1 MVEISKADWKLFRER
16 VPEWQQHYMEQLT
29 KKYIEMLSSPGNASD
44 HFWELEKRI
53 KNDKKHPG
61 VMLEINKSEAIWD
74 IAIFIK
80 KKVIT
85 LKDLEGFSED
95 LIDSV
100 TEIINRQKD
109 GRTRKRIRFKFRVDY
124 DAEDGGKVLLNEN
137 DVETVCL
144 LTHS

>member
-1 MVEISKADWKLFRER
+1 
-16 VPEWQQHYMEQLT
+16 MEQLT
-29 KKYIEMLSSPGNASD
+29 KKYIEMLSPPGNASD

-53 KNDKKHPG
+53 RNDKKHPG
-61 VMLEINKSEAIWD
+61 VMVEMNKSEAIWD

-100 TEIINRQKD
+100 TEIINR
-109 GRTRKRIRFKFRVDY
+109 
-124 DAEDGGKVLLNEN
+124 
-137 DVETVCL
+137 
-144 LTHS
+144 

>member
-16 VPEWQQHYMEQLT
+16 VPEWQEHYMERLT
-29 KKYIEMLSSPGNASD
+29 KKYIELLSLPGNASD

-61 VMLEINKSEAIWD
+61 VMLEMNKSEAIWD

-85 LKDLEGFSED
+85 LKDLDGFSQE

-100 TEIINRQKD
+100 TEILNR
-109 GRTRKRIRFKFRVDY
+109 
-124 DAEDGGKVLLNEN
+124 
-137 DVETVCL
+137 
-144 LTHS
+144 

>member
-1 MVEISKADWKLFRER
+1 
-16 VPEWQQHYMEQLT
+16 MEQLT
-29 KKYIEMLSSPGNASD
+29 KNYIELLSSPGNASD

-61 VMLEINKSEAIWD
+61 VMLEMKKSEAIWD

-85 LKDLEGFSED
+85 IKELEGFSQE

-100 TEIINRQKD
+100 TEILNR
-109 GRTRKRIRFKFRVDY
+109 
-124 DAEDGGKVLLNEN
+124 
-137 DVETVCL
+137 
-144 LTHS
+144 

>member
-1 MVEISKADWKLFRER
+1 MFRES
-16 VPEWQQHYMEQLT
+16 VPEWQEHYMEQLT
-29 KKYIEMLSSPGNASD
+29 KKYIELLSSPGNASD

-61 VMLEINKSEAIWD
+61 VMLEMKKSEAIWD

-85 LKDLEGFSED
+85 IKELEGFSQE

-100 TEIINRQKD
+100 MKILNR
-109 GRTRKRIRFKFRVDY
+109 
-124 DAEDGGKVLLNEN
+124 
-137 DVETVCL
+137 
-144 LTHS
+144 